1 MRSFH
6 LHALC
11 STTTFVFL
19 STGPTVSESLVK
31 GKVGQDI
38 TVPCSYH
45 VSSPRDITSM
55 CWGRG
60 SCPSSKCNGVIIWT
74 DGWKVTGQYN
84 SRYTLKGNL
93 AMGDVSLT
101 IMNAEEAD
109 SGTYCCRVEI
119 SGWFNDKISNH
130 KVVVEKGECRDGLL
144 CQYYCGKSAVESGFQ
159 SLGWR

>member
-1 MRSFH
+1 M
-6 LHALC
+6 HALC

-45 VSSPRDITSM
+45 VRSPRDITSM

-109 SGTYCCRVEI
+109 SGIYCCRVEI